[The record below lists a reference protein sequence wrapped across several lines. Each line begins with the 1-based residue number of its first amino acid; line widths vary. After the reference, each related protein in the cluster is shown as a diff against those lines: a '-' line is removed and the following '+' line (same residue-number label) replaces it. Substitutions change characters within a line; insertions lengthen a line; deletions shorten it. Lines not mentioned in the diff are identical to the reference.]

1 MNNIIKGNLKRILCP
16 ILYYTGYYNHK
27 LTRQKEQAI
36 ILMYHRIHDRRDG
49 TGISRKNL
57 ERQME
62 FIKRK
67 MTPVSLI
74 DIIDWLLKKKTIP
87 QRAVAITFDD
97 GYEDNFINGYPIL
110 RKFDIPATIFL
121 TSGHIETTKVF
132 WWDKVNE
139 VIRNTKK
146 PFIHLNYFQDFITD
160 GYMHSAEPVRL
171 NTTKEKIGAMK
182 TIQEFFKTFEYNR
195 VNEAVA
201 LLQKILDVEEREIE
215 GPPMLNWS
223 RIREMSNN
231 GIDFG
236 AHTVTHVNLAGVSP
250 DQAEE
255 EINDSKRIIE
265 ERINKPV
272 YGFAYPYGL
281 ERHFNEHTKKIVK
294 NSGFQYACT
303 ATTGAISIGSD
314 IYSLKRVSMPDVS
327 LAVSTWNICKN
338 IKA

>member
-27 LTRQKEQAI
+27 LNRQKEKAI
-36 ILMYHRIHDRRDG
+36 ILMYHRIHDRGDG
-49 TGISRKNL
+49 TGISRKNF

-62 FIKRK
+62 FIKGK

-139 VIRNTKK
+139 IIRKTNR
-146 PFIHLNYFQDFITD
+146 PYINLRDFQGFARNGYIYSPGSIMLNNGQSKMQAI
-160 GYMHSAEPVRL
+160 
-171 NTTKEKIGAMK
+171 K
-182 TIQEFFKTFEYNR
+182 TITELFKTFEYNR
-195 VNEAVA
+195 INEAVA
-201 LLQKILDVEEREIE
+201 LLQKTIDVEEREIS
-215 GPPMLNWS
+215 GPPMLNWHQ
-223 RIREMSNN
+223 IREMSNN

-265 ERINKPV
+265 ENINKPV
-272 YGFAYPYGL
+272 HGFAYPYGL
-281 ERHFNEHTKKIVK
+281 EQHFNGQTKKNVK
-294 NSGFQYACT
+294 NSGFHYACS
-303 ATTGAISIGSD
+303 AITGTISIGSD

-327 LAVSTWNICKN
+327 LPVSIWNICRS
-338 IKA
+338 IKE